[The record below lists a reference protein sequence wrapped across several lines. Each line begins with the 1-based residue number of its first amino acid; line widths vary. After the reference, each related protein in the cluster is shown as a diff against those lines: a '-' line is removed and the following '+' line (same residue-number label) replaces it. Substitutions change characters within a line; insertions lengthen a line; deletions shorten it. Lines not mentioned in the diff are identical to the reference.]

1 MSVVLRVFF
10 GAIIFYMAYKRR
22 GFMINY
28 YYRSLEDAK
37 LTQLDTFRTGSWVH
51 VEAPGKDELGLLV
64 EKFKLDP
71 DLLRDA
77 LDPDEIPRIE
87 LEDGIAYVYMRYAY
101 RRGDA
106 VETDPVLL
114 AVGPN
119 FVATVTRHAL
129 PGLDRFM
136 AMPALFT
143 TQRVKLLLMILRYL
157 VQSYETNI
165 NFLNRQIRGVRARL
179 NIMNINN
186 RDFIHFVVIED
197 ALNSVLA
204 ELVPENLLL
213 QSLLA
218 GRYGLTFHEE
228 DKDLIEDLV
237 QGTRQLNETSRS
249 GLRTI
254 VNIREAYSNIMSNNL
269 NRRVGILT
277 SLTVVLT
284 IPTIVFSL
292 FGINVPIPGQHSA
305 VAFWLIVLLTMGS
318 MVGILYWLVK
328 QRWL

>member
-1 MSVVLRVFF
+1 
-10 GAIIFYMAYKRR
+10 
-22 GFMINY
+22 MINY
-28 YYRSLEDAK
+28 YYRSLQDEK
-37 LTQLDTFRTGSWVH
+37 LVKLDKFRTGSWVYA
-51 VEAPGKDELGLLV
+51 EAPTEDELQMLTGT
-64 EKFKLDP
+64 FKLDM

-87 LEDGIAYVYMRYAY
+87 LEDGIVYVYMRYAY

-119 FVATVTRHAL
+119 FVATVSRHAL

-136 AMPALFT
+136 ATTALFT
-143 TQRVKLLLMILRYL
+143 TQRVKLLLLVLRYL
-157 VQSYETNI
+157 VQTYESNL
-165 NFLNRQIRGVRARL
+165 NYLNRQIRGVRARL
-179 NIMNINN
+179 NVMTVSN
-186 RDFIHFVVIED
+186 RDFISFVVIED

-213 QSLLA
+213 QGLLS
-218 GRYGLTFHEE
+218 GRYNLSFHE
-228 DKDLIEDLV
+228 DDRDLIEDLV
-237 QGTRQLNETSRS
+237 QSTRQLNETSRS
-249 GLRTI
+249 SLRTI

-269 NRRVGILT
+269 NRRVGVLT

-292 FGINVPIPGQHSA
+292 FGINVPVPGADNPYAFAFIAGITVLA
-305 VAFWLIVLLTMGS
+305 VAGLF
-318 MVGILYWLVK
+318 YWLYRR
-328 QRWL
+328 RWL